1 MRSINLFPQTVLA
14 GSLLL
19 LSQLTL
25 AQAQQDHTV
34 HQQQSESQV
43 QQAEMDHS
51 QMLHM
56 DHSNMQPMASSSMT
70 SATDSVKP
78 IHA

>member
-25 AQAQQDHTV
+25 AQAQQDHTHLLSGEV
-34 HQQQSESQV
+34 SRQR
-43 QQAEMDHS
+43 
-51 QMLHM
+51 L
-56 DHSNMQPMASSSMT
+56 
-70 SATDSVKP
+70 KP
-78 IHA
+78 